1 MLVIPLKT
9 LDFVV
14 KVVIIESPV
23 LHQMIGKIFRR
34 QEMFVDDLKK
44 QIDYYESLDKQE
56 LIDNLTIVKSQLLN
70 CEKELDRLS
79 LLSI

>member
-1 MLVIPLKT
+1 
-9 LDFVV
+9 
-14 KVVIIESPV
+14 
-23 LHQMIGKIFRR
+23 
-34 QEMFVDDLKK
+34 MFVDDLKK

-79 LLSI
+79 EENNNLITMFGSKNEKKKSKI

>member
-1 MLVIPLKT
+1 
-9 LDFVV
+9 
-14 KVVIIESPV
+14 
-23 LHQMIGKIFRR
+23 
-34 QEMFVDDLKK
+34 MFVDDLKK

-79 LLSI
+79 EENNNLITMFGSKNEKKESKI

>member
-1 MLVIPLKT
+1 
-9 LDFVV
+9 
-14 KVVIIESPV
+14 
-23 LHQMIGKIFRR
+23 
-34 QEMFVDDLKK
+34 MFVDDLKK

-79 LLSI
+79 EENNNLITMFGSKNEKK

>member
-1 MLVIPLKT
+1 
-9 LDFVV
+9 
-14 KVVIIESPV
+14 
-23 LHQMIGKIFRR
+23 MIGKIFRR

-79 LLSI
+79 EENNNLITMFGSKNEKKESKI

>member
-1 MLVIPLKT
+1 MKT

-14 KVVIIESPV
+14 KVVIIE
-23 LHQMIGKIFRR
+23 
-34 QEMFVDDLKK
+34 

-79 LLSI
+79 EENNNLITMFGSKNEKKESKI